1 MPKTISITEA
11 GRKDL
16 EKERKELIARRPE
29 IAEKIALARSYGDL
43 SENEDYSAARSEQK
57 VVEGRILEIED
68 ILLHAKIIKSGKKDK
83 VDMGSTV
90 SLESDG
96 KINTYILVGAVEA
109 NPLEGKVSNESPIG
123 KAIFGKKVG
132 DEVKLPNGK
141 DKKVFEINANAVEKI
156 GSNASNVSVSSQN
169 NNENIVSFNQDEIA
183 QDLIDEDEIP
193 F

>member
-1 MPKTISITEA
+1 MAKTVSITEA

-16 EKERKELIARRPE
+16 EKEREELIARRPE

-68 ILLHAKIIKSGKKDK
+68 ILLHAKIIKTGQKTK
-83 VDMGSTV
+83 VEMGSTV
-90 SLESDG
+90 DLESDG
-96 KINTYILVGAVEA
+96 KTSTYTLVGVVEA
-109 NPLEGKVSNESPIG
+109 NPLDGKISDESPIG

-141 DKKVFEINANAVEKI
+141 AFKIAAIN
-156 GSNASNVSVSSQN
+156 
-169 NNENIVSFNQDEIA
+169 
-183 QDLIDEDEIP
+183 
-193 F
+193 

>member
-1 MPKTISITEA
+1 MAKVVNITAE

-16 EKERKELIARRPE
+16 EDELAALKARRPE

-43 SENEDYSAARSEQK
+43 SENEDYTAARGEQK

-68 ILLHAKIIKSGKKDK
+68 ILLHAKIIKAGKKSK

-90 SLESDG
+90 TLDG
-96 KINTYILVGAVEA
+96 NGKTSTYTLVGAVEA

-141 DKKVFEINANAVEKI
+141 TFKI
-156 GSNASNVSVSSQN
+156 A
-169 NNENIVSFNQDEIA
+169 EIA
-183 QDLIDEDEIP
+183 
-193 F
+193 